1 MLLWPVQLRRDKI
14 DDCSC
19 EFPSVHPYRH
29 VGQHGVAGSR
39 FVYLMANDRGKNLPY
54 QDVVKVCQ
62 CNGAGRL
69 CGSSSDPLLLV
80 PAALSTGG

>member
-1 MLLWPVQLRRDKI
+1 MLLWHMQLRRDQI

-54 QDVVKVCQ
+54 QDVVKVCR
-62 CNGAGRL
+62 CSIPMV
-69 CGSSSDPLLLV
+69 SSSQQCWSPVWLV
-80 PAALSTGG
+80 I